1 MNEKGNST
9 SWKEDVLTMLYKE
22 DRVEPINSAGTS
34 GRLYLTRVLEDFCM
48 KGKFSC
54 KMGIRKRLVL
64 KEEEKSLHYK
74 NIKNT
79 RDENHSEATM

>member
-1 MNEKGNST
+1 MI
-9 SWKEDVLTMLYKE
+9 YKE
-22 DRVEPINSAGTS
+22 DRVDSLNYRPQPINSTGTS
-34 GRLYLTRVLEDFCM
+34 GSCLYLTSVLEDFCM

-74 NIKNT
+74 NIKK
-79 RDENHSEATM
+79 M